1 MIAIS
6 RLLITWMYPKSWM
19 EKAREKVN
27 REAGSEEEGFD
38 WRERIRSAEGW
49 RLVGHK
55 FAGEWAMVWEEIAI
69 GFTVAGFVAVLVPDA
84 FWKAIFLAEKAAESP
99 LYFPVVLRKQL
110 LGLL

>member
-1 MIAIS
+1 
-6 RLLITWMYPKSWM
+6 M
-19 EKAREKVN
+19 EKARKKVD
-27 REAGSEEEGFD
+27 RETGSEEEGFN

-84 FWKAIFLAEKAAESP
+84 FWKAIFLA
-99 LYFPVVLRKQL
+99 VI
-110 LGLL
+110 